1 MAARIATP
9 PAPARP
15 RAPVPLRI
23 RPEPTA
29 PEIGRVAANEP
40 VRVKP
45 AGSNYALVET
55 DSGLRGYAPAGSF
68 PGRRPAAAMPAGG
81 EGGGGV
87 RELAA
92 SNIAKRDNFS
102 ESVTNAE
109 RAAQGG
115 GFELAG

>member
-1 MAARIATP
+1 
-9 PAPARP
+9 
-15 RAPVPLRI
+15 VPLRI

-55 DSGLRGYAPAGSF
+55 DGGLRGYAPASSF
-68 PGRRPAAAMPAGG
+68 PGRRPAAAAAGG
-81 EGGGGV
+81 GNGGGV

-92 SNIAKRDNFS
+92 SNIAKRDNFN

-109 RAAQGG
+109 RAAQGQ